1 MISYSQALQVIQDA
15 ALAGKLA
22 SEVVPLEAT
31 VGRTSAKSLSAPLDI
46 QPFDNS
52 AMDGFAVRLV
62 DLANACVENPVTL
75 RKAGVLGA
83 GQLTEASF
91 VEAGTCW
98 HIMTG
103 AILPQG
109 AEAVIPI
116 ENVVIEAG
124 MVTFHTAAVAGQN
137 IRRRGEDFT
146 NGAAVL
152 SAGDK
157 IMPAHIMP
165 LATLGVGEVEVF
177 KRPRVLFIPTG
188 MEIIADLSSTLAPG
202 QIYDS
207 NRFYA
212 ISFLRACGAEVVV
225 ADVVKDDVAHFLQML
240 AEAQKKN
247 YDLIISS
254 GAVSAGSFDF
264 VAEGLK
270 KHGAKVLYHKIS
282 LKPGKPNLLAVLPG
296 GGLYFGLPGNPVATA
311 VGLRFFVKEALRVL
325 NRQKPEQPVYAH
337 VMNGFK
343 SKKGMHMVLKG
354 LLEYWEDGSV
364 TVDILDGQE
373 SFKVSPFLKMN
384 CWIHVNESAE
394 ALKSG
399 DIVEA
404 YPLMP

>member
-1 MISYSQALQVIQDA
+1 MIGYSQALQVIQDA
-15 ALAGKLA
+15 ALARKLA
-22 SEVVPLEAT
+22 SEVVPLEVA
-31 VGRTSAKSLSAPLDI
+31 VGRTAAKSLLAPLDI

-52 AMDGFAVRLV
+52 AMDGFAVCLA
-62 DLANACVENPVTL
+62 DLANACAEQPVTL

-83 GQLTEASF
+83 GQPAEASL
-91 VEAGTCW
+91 VETGTCW

-103 AILPQG
+103 ALLPQG

-116 ENVVIEAG
+116 ENVVIEG
-124 MVTFHTAAVAGQN
+124 DMVTFHTAAAAGQN
-137 IRRRGEDFT
+137 IRRKGEDFT
-146 NGAAVL
+146 KGSTVL
-152 SAGDK
+152 SVGDK
-157 IMPAHIMP
+157 IMPVHIMP
-165 LATLGVGEVEVF
+165 LATLGVREVEVF
-177 KRPRVLFIPTG
+177 KQPRVLFIPTG
-188 MEIIADLSSTLAPG
+188 MEIIADLSSELALG

-212 ISFLRACGAEVVV
+212 VSFLRACGADVVV
-225 ADVVKDDVAHFLQML
+225 AEAVRDDVERFLETL
-240 AEAQKKN
+240 AAAQEKN

-270 KHGAKVLYHKIS
+270 KYGAKILYHKIS

-311 VGLRFFVKEALRVL
+311 IGLRFFVKEALRIL
-325 NRQKPEQPVYAH
+325 NRQKPEQPVYVH
-337 VMNGFK
+337 VMNSFK
-343 SKKGMHMVLKG
+343 SKKGMHTILKG

-373 SFKVSPFLKMN
+373 SFKVNPFLKMN
-384 CWIHVNESAE
+384 CWIHVNESTE
-394 ALKSG
+394 SLKTG
-399 DIVEA
+399 DIVEV

>member
-1 MISYSQALQVIQDA
+1 MIGYSQALQVIQDA
-15 ALAGKLA
+15 ALARKLA
-22 SEVVPLEAT
+22 SEVVPLEVA
-31 VGRTSAKSLSAPLDI
+31 VGRTAAKSLLAPLDI

-52 AMDGFAVRLV
+52 AMDGFAVCLA
-62 DLANACVENPVTL
+62 DLANACAEQPVTL

-83 GQLTEASF
+83 GQPAEASL
-91 VEAGTCW
+91 VETGTCW

-103 AILPQG
+103 ALLPQG

-116 ENVVIEAG
+116 ENVVIEG
-124 MVTFHTAAVAGQN
+124 DMVTFHAAAAAGQN
-137 IRRRGEDFT
+137 IRRKGEDFT
-146 NGAAVL
+146 KGSTVL
-152 SAGDK
+152 SVGDK
-157 IMPAHIMP
+157 IMPVHIMP
-165 LATLGVGEVEVF
+165 LATLGVREVEVF
-177 KRPRVLFIPTG
+177 KQPRVLFIPTG
-188 MEIIADLSSTLAPG
+188 MEIIADLSSELALG

-212 ISFLRACGAEVVV
+212 ASFLRACGADVVV
-225 ADVVKDDVAHFLQML
+225 AEAVRDDVERFLETL
-240 AEAQKKN
+240 AAAQEKN

-270 KHGAKVLYHKIS
+270 KYGAKILYHKIS

-311 VGLRFFVKEALRVL
+311 IGLRFFVKEALRIL
-325 NRQKPEQPVYAH
+325 NRQKPEQPVYVH
-337 VMNGFK
+337 VMNSFK
-343 SKKGMHMVLKG
+343 SKKGMHTILKG

-384 CWIHVNESAE
+384 CWIHVNESTE
-394 ALKSG
+394 SLKTG
-399 DIVEA
+399 DIVEV

>member
-1 MISYSQALQVIQDA
+1 MIGYSQALQVIQDA
-15 ALAGKLA
+15 ALAAKLA
-22 SEVVPLEAT
+22 SEVVPLEAA
-31 VGRTSAKSLSAPLDI
+31 VGRTAAKSLSAPLDI

-52 AMDGFAVRLV
+52 AMDGFAVRLA
-62 DLANACVENPVTL
+62 DLANACAERPVTL

-83 GQLTEASF
+83 GQPAEASL
-91 VEAGTCW
+91 VETGTCW

-103 AILPQG
+103 ALLPQG

-116 ENVVIEAG
+116 ENVVVEG
-124 MVTFHTAAVAGQN
+124 DMVTFHTAAAAGQN

-146 NGAAVL
+146 KGAAVL

-177 KRPRVLFIPTG
+177 KQPRVLFIPTG
-188 MEIIADLSSTLAPG
+188 TEIIADLSSALAPG

-225 ADVVKDDVAHFLQML
+225 ADVVRDDVAHFLQTL

-337 VMNGFK
+337 VMNSFK

-384 CWIHVNESAE
+384 CWIYVNESAE

-399 DIVEA
+399 DIVEV